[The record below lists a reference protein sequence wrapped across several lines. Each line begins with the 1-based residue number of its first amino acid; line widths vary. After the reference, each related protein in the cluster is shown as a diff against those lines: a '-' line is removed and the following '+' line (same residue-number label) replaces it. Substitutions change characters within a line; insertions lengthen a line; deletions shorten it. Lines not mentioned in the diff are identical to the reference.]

1 MQTKSYTTVV
11 VLPDDSNLEVVYYCM
26 DTKLNET
33 EKKNLTQLFIQLHDC
48 ICTLK
53 IEKSLCKNLEALEKM
68 VHNRV
73 INTKGHLC

>member
-11 VLPDDSNLEVVYYCM
+11 VLPDNSNLEVIYYCI

-53 IEKSLCKNLEALEKM
+53 IDKSICKNLEVLERM

>member
-11 VLPDDSNLEVVYYCM
+11 VLPDNSNLEVIYYCM

-53 IEKSLCKNLEALEKM
+53 IDKSICKNLEVLERM

>member
-1 MQTKSYTTVV
+1 MQTKSYSTVV
-11 VLPDDSNLEVVYYCM
+11 VLPDNSNLEVIYYCM

-48 ICTLK
+48 ICTLQ
-53 IEKSLCKNLEALEKM
+53 IEKSICKNLSALENL
-68 VHNRV
+68 VHNKV

>member
-1 MQTKSYTTVV
+1 MQTRSYTTVV
-11 VLPDDSNLEVVYYCM
+11 VLPNDSNVEVIYYCM

-53 IEKSLCKNLEALEKM
+53 IEKSICENLSALERM
-68 VHNRV
+68 VQNKV